1 MQIDYMTIYDFEQIE
16 TDLTEKFDEFW
27 NSNILK
33 QELLNSNTKYI
44 ICKED
49 NEILGFAGI
58 LINIDDIEIM
68 NIVVRKDKRGQN
80 IGKLLLE
87 HLIKISKKLNV
98 KIMTLEVNEKN
109 TPAIK
114 LYEKFNFKI
123 VGLRKKYYN
132 NQDDALIMNLEL
144 F

>member
-1 MQIDYMTIYDFEQIE
+1 MQIGYMTIYDFELIRN
-16 TDLTEKFDEFW
+16 DLVEKFDEFW

-33 QELLNSNTKYI
+33 QELLNNNTKYI
-44 ICKED
+44 ICKEED
-49 NEILGFAGI
+49 EVLGFAGI
-58 LINIDDIEIM
+58 LINVDDIEIM

-87 HLIKISKKLNV
+87 YLIKISKELNI
-98 KIMTLEVNEKN
+98 KNMTLEVNEKN
-109 TPAIK
+109 IPAIK
-114 LYEKFNFKI
+114 LYEKFNFKT

-132 NQDDALIMNLEL
+132 NQDNALIMSLEL